1 MGIYEEYRELVAVKD
16 DIERAVDIL
25 CYCFGSGHKLLI
37 CGNGGSAADSEHISG
52 ELLKSFM
59 RPRPIDK
66 ALKDSLLAMG
76 MNESAVASLEKG
88 FPAIPLVSLTAL
100 STAFSND
107 RLPETVFAQ
116 GVNAL
121 GNPGDVLIALTTSGN
136 SANTLY
142 AAMTAKAKGLNVIS
156 LTGSKGGKISG
167 ISDICIKAPA
177 DETYKVQEYHLPIY
191 HHICAEIEKRLI

>member
-1 MGIYEEYRELVAVKD
+1 MGIYEEYRELVAVKN

-25 CYCFGSGHKLLI
+25 CYCFESGHKLLI

-121 GNPGDVLIALTTSGN
+121 GNPGDVLIALTTSG
-136 SANTLY
+136 
-142 AAMTAKAKGLNVIS
+142 M
-156 LTGSKGGKISG
+156 TGSKGGKISG

>member
-25 CYCFGSGHKLLI
+25 CYCFESGHKLLI

-59 RPRPIDK
+59 RTRPIDK

-88 FPAIPLVSLTAL
+88 FPAIPLVSLMAL

-191 HHICAEIEKRLI
+191 HHICAEIENRLI